1 MTNKEAIKN
10 IKALAYYVD
19 EPIPED
25 VAKAFDMAI
34 KALEEVEGL
43 PENLHREREQA
54 YMNGYADGYKRGEE
68 EQERPTG
75 EWVHDY
81 DDFYHC
87 SICKRS
93 ITTTL
98 TRPTD
103 LFPFCHC
110 GAEMKEAEN
119 EDQKTT

>member
-1 MTNKEAIKN
+1 MKLVIDISEEDFKFIKGLRLALGGRGYAQELQRNVINAIRN
-10 IKALAYYVD
+10 GTPLPTVD
-19 EPIPED
+19 ITE
-25 VAKAFDMAI
+25 
-34 KALEEVEGL
+34 
-43 PENLHREREQA
+43 EQA
-54 YMNGYADGYKRGEE
+54 IDKLHETGWMQRHDKEMTK
-68 EQERPTG
+68 RPTG

-93 ITTTL
+93 IITTL

-119 EDQKTT
+119 E